1 VVASDVTPA
10 DGDGERAA
18 AVRMA
23 RSLPGSHRKTLT
35 ADKGYD
41 TRDFMADIRIP
52 GITPHGAQNIQA
64 RRRSAIDG
72 RTARRQSYGKS
83 INARERIGVTPREEE
98 CSYND
103 NEVGAALGKG

>member
-1 VVASDVTPA
+1 MVASDVTPA
-10 DGDGERAA
+10 DGYGKRAA

-23 RSLPGSHRKTLT
+23 RSLPGSHRKTLA

-41 TRDFMADIRIP
+41 SRDFMADIRIA

-83 INARERIGVTPREEE
+83 IKARERIGATLERKTADTML
-98 CSYND
+98 SR
-103 NEVGAALGKG
+103 